1 LDPRTLRIS
10 REMDT
15 GTLEEIEGRDR
26 ENELLLRNYDLG
38 D

>member
-1 LDPRTLRIS
+1 
-10 REMDT
+10 MDT